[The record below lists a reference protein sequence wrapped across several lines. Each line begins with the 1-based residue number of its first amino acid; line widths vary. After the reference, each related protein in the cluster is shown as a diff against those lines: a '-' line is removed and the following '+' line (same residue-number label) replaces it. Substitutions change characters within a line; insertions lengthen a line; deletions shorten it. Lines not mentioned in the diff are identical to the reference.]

1 MFFYF
6 QRFYSHVGKRPII
19 FPDSIKLALVNVP
32 DIAHPAFNTTPIINQ
47 LTFSGPLGN
56 SSFPIHYGMRFNFS
70 KSKVFGENNL
80 ILSIDNGIFDTFT
93 KYQKKFIKSMWGT
106 SNAVI
111 KNIVQGVSEVMFYSN
126 QRAIIFRSDWW
137 V

>member
-1 MFFYF
+1 MFIFL

-19 FPDSIKLALVNVP
+19 FPDSVKLALENVS
-32 DIAHPAFNTTPIINQ
+32 DIVQPSFNTTPIINQ

-56 SSFPIHYGMRFNFS
+56 SSFPIHFGMKFNFS
-70 KSKVFGENNL
+70 KGKVYGENNL
-80 ILSIDNGIFDTFT
+80 TLSIDNDIFDTFT

-111 KNIVQGVSEVMFYSN
+111 RNIVQGVSEVLFFTN
-126 QRAIIFRSDWW
+126 QRAIIFRSD
-137 V
+137 